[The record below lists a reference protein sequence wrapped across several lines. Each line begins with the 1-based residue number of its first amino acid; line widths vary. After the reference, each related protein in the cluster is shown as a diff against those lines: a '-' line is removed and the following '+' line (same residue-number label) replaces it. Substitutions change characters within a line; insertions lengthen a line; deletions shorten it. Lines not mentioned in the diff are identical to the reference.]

1 MRRRSRRV
9 IPAVLVA
16 LTLLAVSVA
25 VAVSLIQRLS
35 GAREFISYD
44 TVATQLHDLTW
55 ASGWVLGVGIAAVA
69 LGLLLFG
76 IALWPGRAVVVPLA
90 AEDEV
95 SAGIARRSL
104 RGAVD
109 DAAAAVTGVESS
121 RVRLGRKKIRIKGR
135 ARRAEDLNETV
146 RAAVEHRLR
155 RIAPAALPNVEAA
168 LRPTRNSARA
178 VADVSAEGRSAG
190 AAVDVSAEGRSAG
203 AAVDVSAAG
212 RSAGAAVD
220 VSAAGR
226 SAGAVAEVPA
236 EGRSAGAAVDV
247 SDAGRSAEAVAD
259 VPAAAYS
266 AEAVAGKRS
275 GEDPTEEVAGVR
287 SGRNSARAVAE
298 FGAVGGAPA
307 VVAEDEAVLRPTGS
321 EDVR

>member
-1 MRRRSRRV
+1 M

-190 AAVDVSAEGRSAG
+190 AAVDVSA
-203 AAVDVSAAG
+203 AG

>member
-25 VAVSLIQRLS
+25 VAVSLIQRIS
-35 GAREFISYD
+35 GAKEFISYD
-44 TVATQLHDLTW
+44 TVATRLHDLTW

-90 AEDEV
+90 AEDAV

-135 ARRAEDLNETV
+135 AHRAEDLNEKV
-146 RAAVEHRLR
+146 RAAVEQRLR
-155 RIAPAALPNVEAA
+155 RIAPATLPNVQAA
-168 LRPTRNSARA
+168 LRPTRNSPRA
-178 VADVSAEGRSAG
+178 L
-190 AAVDVSAEGRSAG
+190 
-203 AAVDVSAAG
+203 
-212 RSAGAAVD
+212 
-220 VSAAGR
+220 
-226 SAGAVAEVPA
+226 
-236 EGRSAGAAVDV
+236 
-247 SDAGRSAEAVAD
+247 AD
-259 VPAAAYS
+259 VPATAYS
-266 AEAVAGKRS
+266 EKAVVGKRS
-275 GEDPTEEVAGVR
+275 GEDPTQEVAGSR
-287 SGRNSARAVAE
+287 PTRNSPRTAE
-298 FGAVGGAPA
+298 VRAVGGAPA
-307 VVAEDEAVLRPTGS
+307 VVAEDEGALRPTGS
-321 EDVR
+321 EDAR

>member
-190 AAVDVSAEGRSAG
+190 AAVDVSA
-203 AAVDVSAAG
+203 AG